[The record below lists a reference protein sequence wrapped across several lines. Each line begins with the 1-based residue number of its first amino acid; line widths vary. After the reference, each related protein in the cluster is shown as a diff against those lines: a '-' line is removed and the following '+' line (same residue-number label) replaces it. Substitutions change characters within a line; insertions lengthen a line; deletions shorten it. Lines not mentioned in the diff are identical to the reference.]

1 MGSVFYPFVS
11 MKGLLGVFKKKG
23 TILNEASSF
32 KTHIKILE
40 DAFHSD
46 LFISLHKLSKAKQRV
61 LRFIFAFMFSRHTL
75 NFEHILV
82 AFHWALT
89 ILL

>member
-1 MGSVFYPFVS
+1 
-11 MKGLLGVFKKKG
+11 MKGLLEVFKKNH
-23 TILNEASSF
+23 LNEASSF

-46 LFISLHKLSKAKQRV
+46 LFIFLPKLSEDKQCV
-61 LRFIFAFMFSRHTL
+61 LRFIFAFMFSSHML
-75 NFEHILV
+75 NFEHIRV
-82 AFHWALT
+82 AFHWAFT

>member
-11 MKGLLGVFKKKG
+11 VKGLLGVLKKKHL
-23 TILNEASSF
+23 IEAPSF

-46 LFISLHKLSKAKQRV
+46 LFIFLHKLSEDKQCV
-61 LRFIFAFMFSRHTL
+61 LRFIFAFMFSSYTL
-75 NFEHILV
+75 NFEHIRV
-82 AFHWALT
+82 AFHWAFT